1 MVGYPDWRGTWMN
14 AVSGNTIDHDLRGE
28 AVDWVQR
35 LASGRVTVADAEAL
49 KRWRAESPA
58 HEAAFAD
65 ASRLWKE
72 FGPAARNLRRR
83 GEISPGLPHRP
94 ALRQSVNRRA
104 VLGGGL
110 AAASAAAAYAIIH
123 PPLDLWPSFAE
134 LRADYRTATGVQ
146 RQFMLPSDVSVRLNT
161 QTSVALR
168 SSDGDVDRLELVAG
182 EASFVSVLQVQRPL
196 VVVAG
201 DGSMMTS
208 RAHFDVRRI
217 GAEVCVTC
225 IDGTVSVARQ
235 ADAKV
240 IGAGQQIRYD
250 RNGLGSVVSA
260 DVELVTA
267 WQQGVLIFRL
277 TPLSEVVEEIN
288 RYRPGRVIV
297 LDAELARKTVSGRFR
312 TDHMDEILVR
322 LDQALGIKSRSLPGG
337 VVLLG

>member
-1 MVGYPDWRGTWMN
+1 MN
-14 AVSGNTIDHDLRGE
+14 AVDDNAIERDLRGE

-35 LASGRVTVADAEAL
+35 LASGRVTLADAKAL

-65 ASRLWKE
+65 ASRLWEE
-72 FGPAARNLRRR
+72 FGPAARNLRQR
-83 GEISPGLPHRP
+83 GEISPGLVHRYP
-94 ALRQSVNRRA
+94 LRQAMSRRA

-110 AAASAAAAYAIIH
+110 AAASVAAAYAVVH

-134 LRADYRTATGVQ
+134 LRADYRTATGEQ
-146 RQFMLPSDVSVRLNT
+146 RQFALPSDVSVRMNT

-168 SSDGDVDRLELVAG
+168 SSEGDADRLELIAG
-182 EASFVSVLQVQRPL
+182 EASFVSMPQVRRPL
-196 VVVAG
+196 VVAAA

-208 RAHFDVRRI
+208 RAHFDVRRM
-217 GAEVCVTC
+217 GAAVCVTC

-250 RNGLGSVVSA
+250 RNGLGSVISA

-288 RYRPGRVIV
+288 RYRPGRVIL
-297 LDAELARKTVSGRFR
+297 LDAELARKAVSGRFR

-322 LDQALGIKSRSLPGG
+322 LDQAFGIKSRSLPAGI
-337 VVLLG
+337 VLLS